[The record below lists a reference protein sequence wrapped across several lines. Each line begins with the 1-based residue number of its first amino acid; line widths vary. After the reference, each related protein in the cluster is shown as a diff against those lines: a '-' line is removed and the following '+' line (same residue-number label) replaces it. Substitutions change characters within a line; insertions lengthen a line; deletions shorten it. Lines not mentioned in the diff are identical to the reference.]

1 MASEM
6 ENKLIT
12 DISRRVV
19 IDVAPLEK
27 RSFNAISEAYF
38 KNPEKALKGEGAKD
52 ELMGVGGVGELIILL
67 TPIILEVVKEV
78 LKDLLKDSVKAPI
91 QKHGSTLLEKIRIFV
106 GKLFGTIASQPAQ
119 PQYLQLLIPL
129 KDKNLLSKDQMKHIH
144 KRAYES
150 SLKLG
155 VDANKATQIA
165 DSIISS
171 LNLSI

>member
-1 MASEM
+1 MTSAV
-6 ENKLIT
+6 ENQLIT

-19 IDVAPLEK
+19 IDIAPLEK
-27 RSFNAISEAYF
+27 RAFNAISEAYF
-38 KNPEKALKGEGAKD
+38 KNPEKVLRGEGVKD
-52 ELMGVGGVGELIILL
+52 GLLNFGIGELAILL

-91 QKHGSTLLEKIRIFV
+91 QKYGSTLLEKIRIFV
-106 GKLFGTIASQPAQ
+106 GKLFGTSSSQPAQ
-119 PQYLQLLIPL
+119 PQHLQLLIPL
-129 KDKNLLSKDQMKHIH
+129 NDKNLLSKDQIKHIY

-155 VDANKATQIA
+155 VDASIATQIA

-171 LNLSI
+171 LNISI